1 MATEIERKF
10 LVHKDLLPALTDGQH
25 IVQGYIPTADKTAVR
40 IRIKGQQAWLTIKG
54 ANQGASRLEFEYP
67 IPLDDARKMLTELCT
82 GGAIDKHRYE
92 IVHQG
97 LIWEIDVFAASNAG
111 LIVAEVELENEQQV
125 VNLPAWAAEEVTH
138 DARYYNNQ
146 LMQNP
151 VADW

>member
-10 LVHKDLLPALTDGQH
+10 LVNKELLPALTNGQH

-67 IPLDDARKMLTELCT
+67 IPLTDAQQMLAELCT

-97 LIWEIDVFAASNAG
+97 LTWEVDVFAASNAG
-111 LIVAEVELENEQQV
+111 LIVAEVELEDEQQAV
-125 VNLPAWAAEEVTH
+125 SLPK
-138 DARYYNNQ
+138 
-146 LMQNP
+146 
-151 VADW
+151 

>member
-10 LVHKDLLPALTDGQH
+10 LVHENRLPELTNGQH
-25 IVQGYIPTADKTAVR
+25 IVQGYIPTADKTVVR
-40 IRIKGQQAWLTIKG
+40 VRIKGQQAWLTIKG

-67 IPLDDARKMLTELCT
+67 IPLADAQTMLHELCT

-92 IVHQG
+92 IEHHD

-111 LIVAEVELENEQQV
+111 LIVAEVELEDEQQAV
-125 VNLPAWAAEEVTH
+125 SLPDWAAQEVTH

-146 LMQNP
+146 LMQKP
-151 VADW
+151 VSSW

>member
-67 IPLDDARKMLTELCT
+67 IPLDDAQQMLTELCT

>member
-10 LVHKDLLPALTDGQH
+10 LVNKELLPALTNGQH

-67 IPLDDARKMLTELCT
+67 IPLTDAQQMLAELCT

-97 LIWEIDVFAASNAG
+97 LTWEVDVFAASNAG
-111 LIVAEVELENEQQV
+111 LIVAEVELEDEQQAV
-125 VNLPAWAAEEVTH
+125 SLPKWAAEEVTH

-151 VADW
+151 VSGW

>member
-1 MATEIERKF
+1 MAIEIERKF

-67 IPLDDARKMLTELCT
+67 IPLDDAQQMLTELCT